1 MSEKIVQLNEEVIK
15 GQLKEMVRG
24 SVEETLNELLE
35 QEAEKLTQ
43 AARYERNETRQGYH
57 SDHYDRNLTTTSGD
71 VTLHVP
77 RLKGVSFETAI
88 LERYRRRESSVEEAL
103 IEMYL
108 AGVSVRRVEDITE
121 ALWGSKV
128 SPATISELNKKAYV
142 HIEDWRNRPLQ
153 GGKYPYVYVDGIYL
167 RRNWGGE
174 YENVAILVAIAVN
187 EDGYR
192 EVLGAAEGMKEN
204 KASWVNFFQW
214 LKSRGLD
221 GVKLIV
227 GDKCLGML
235 EAVGEV
241 FPDSKYQRCT
251 VHFYR
256 NVFSVVPRS
265 RVKLVAKMLKAIHA
279 QESKKAAREKAK
291 AVVAQLKEMKLKEA
305 AKKVEDSVE
314 ETLTYCDF
322 PYEHCTRIRTNNV
335 IERLNRE
342 IRRRTRVVGTFP
354 DGNSALMPVCARL
367 RHVAGTQW
375 GNKKYMNMKHLAPFC
390 DELCHPVSPPNI
402 CACTDSICAP
412 LRLTATSARAF
423 LRSSAYTSS
432 GMSKCETRM
441 RCKMLSSTASAYNT
455 DTVALSDRSC
465 RALMMD
471 SSVFER

>member
-1 MSEKIVQLNEEVIK
+1 MSNKIIQLNEGIIK
-15 GQLKEMVRG
+15 DELKELVRS
-24 SVEETLNELLE
+24 SVEETLNGLLE
-35 QEAEKLTQ
+35 QEALQLTN
-43 AARYERNETRQGYH
+43 AAKYERTQERQGYR
-57 SDHYDRNLTTTSGD
+57 SGHYERNLTTTSGD
-71 VTLHVP
+71 VSLKIP
-77 RLKGVSFETAI
+77 KLKGVSFETAI
-88 LERYRRRESSVEEAL
+88 IERYRRRESSVEEAL

-128 SPATISELNKKAYV
+128 SPATVSELNKKAYV

-192 EVLGAAEGMKEN
+192 EVLGAAEGMKED
-204 KASWVNFFQW
+204 KASWTCFFQW
-214 LKSRGLD
+214 LKGRGLD

-241 FPDSKYQRCT
+241 FPEAKYQRCV

-265 RVKLVAKMLKAIHA
+265 KGKIVAKMLKAIHA
-279 QESKKAAREKAK
+279 QESKAAARKKAQDIVQ
-291 AVVAQLKEMKLKEA
+291 ALKEMKLQEA
-305 AKKVEDSVE
+305 AKKVEDSID
-314 ETLTYCDF
+314 ETLTYADF
-322 PYEHCTRIRTNNV
+322 PFEHWTRIRTNNV

-354 DGNSALMPVCARL
+354 DGNSALMLVCARL

-375 GNKKYMNMKHLAPFC
+375 GNKKYMNMKHLDTAAHDDFM
-390 DELCHPVSPPNI
+390 VS
-402 CACTDSICAP
+402 
-412 LRLTATSARAF
+412 
-423 LRSSAYTSS
+423 
-432 GMSKCETRM
+432 
-441 RCKMLSSTASAYNT
+441 
-455 DTVALSDRSC
+455 
-465 RALMMD
+465 
-471 SSVFER
+471 